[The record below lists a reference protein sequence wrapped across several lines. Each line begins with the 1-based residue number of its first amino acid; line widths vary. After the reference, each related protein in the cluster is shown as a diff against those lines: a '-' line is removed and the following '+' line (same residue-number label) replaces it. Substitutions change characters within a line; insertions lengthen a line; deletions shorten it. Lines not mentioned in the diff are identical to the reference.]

1 MSNRDELMELFEKEY
16 LSKIFGFSV
25 MKTNSRAD
33 AEDLSQEI
41 AYQII
46 RAIDAGKKIENF
58 SAFIWSVSNHT
69 FYHFLRK

>member
-1 MSNRDELMELFEKEY
+1 MSYRDELMELFEKEY

-41 AYQII
+41 AYQMI

-58 SAFIWSVSNHT
+58 SIR
-69 FYHFLRK
+69 FLPS